1 MSHQSIDSKD
11 SRDSFEEYP
20 SLMNQT
26 SGSSIF
32 EGKLQEIV
40 RLPSHKVERMNLA
53 VKKSLSRE
61 QSKDL
66 NNYLKQNF
74 LFAEIPEF
82 ETL

>member
-1 MSHQSIDSKD
+1 
-11 SRDSFEEYP
+11 
-20 SLMNQT
+20 MNQT